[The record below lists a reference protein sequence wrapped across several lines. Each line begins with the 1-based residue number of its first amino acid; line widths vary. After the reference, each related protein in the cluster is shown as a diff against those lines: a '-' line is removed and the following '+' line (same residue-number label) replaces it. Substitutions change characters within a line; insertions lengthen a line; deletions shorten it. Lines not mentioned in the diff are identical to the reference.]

1 MKYYAVTDDPNE
13 LMHYGIKGMKWG
25 VIRTDAQLGHPK
37 KPSTRTRSSKPRS
50 PAYMKASAKL
60 SSAMQRGIAKAQK
73 SWNVYNSPENKQLR
87 AEKRAVNKAI
97 RDFNRGE
104 RQFEKHVQLARQGR
118 LKYKGISD
126 AEVQRITDRLALERN
141 ARILSGTEKQSFRRR
156 LNESI
161 GAGIVQGVGQG
172 MATRASEWIGRGS
185 KLKTQRLM
193 TEQANRLHDQQA
205 ARDFARSM
213 WETKVRDADKQSRD
227 LKNAY
232 EQMAA
237 EEGVHVRKHF
247 IRDKTKRKL
256 LYDMQQKR
264 ENENYD
270 TDTKRKLEYKKEELK
285 LQAKY
290 KKDKD
295 KKKNKNGSDDN
306 NAPDDVIADA
316 PIVTPHPSAKRNRS
330 YTDTQYNM
338 IRSAGES
345 SQIRKSDQRSQLN
358 DLIQR
363 SQQNIDDVIQEES
376 RLATEQ
382 YRARV
387 HDWANAVERASE
399 RKQAQDAARKRTE
412 LAEQGWRDRESRLAY
427 RQGMHD
433 LAAERAHDIR
443 TSRHSS
449 GPGARISRVT
459 RYGNTYSV
467 ETPLFIDEEHRNGHP
482 YRRTKGRR

>member
-13 LMHYGIKGMKWG
+13 LMHFGIKGMKWG

-37 KPSTRTRSSKPRS
+37 KPSTRTRSSKSRTSKPRS

-60 SSAMQRGIAKAQK
+60 SNAMQRGIAKAQK
-73 SWNVYNSPENKQLR
+73 SWDIYNSPENKQLR

-104 RQFEKHVQLARQGR
+104 RKFEKHVQLARQGR

-141 ARILSGTEKQSFRRR
+141 ARVLSGAEKQSFRRR

-193 TEQANRLHDQQA
+193 TEQTNRLHEQQA

-213 WETKVRDADKQSRD
+213 WESKVRDADKQSRD

-237 EEGVHVRKHF
+237 EEGVPIRKHF
-247 IRDKTKRKL
+247 IRDSTRRKL

-264 ENENYD
+264 ENENYNA
-270 TDTKRKLEYKKEELK
+270 DTKRKLEYKKEELK

-290 KKDKD
+290 KKDK
-295 KKKNKNGSDDN
+295 KKSKDGSGDQSAESN
-306 NAPDDVIADA
+306 SDA
-316 PIVTPHPSAKRNRS
+316 AIVTPHISRSGANRIMATAKTTREYSRNHSLSDAIARSNAMIDQINQDDWEEKQAKAQQQHMNRYHQVLNDNSNSKSQDQIDREFIRNFSRNYKLREAEQRANERIVSNRIGEGHPFSTSSSVSQRS
-330 YTDTQYNM
+330 YPN
-338 IRSAGES
+338 
-345 SQIRKSDQRSQLN
+345 RK
-358 DLIQR
+358 
-363 SQQNIDDVIQEES
+363 
-376 RLATEQ
+376 
-382 YRARV
+382 
-387 HDWANAVERASE
+387 
-399 RKQAQDAARKRTE
+399 K
-412 LAEQGWRDRESRLAY
+412 
-427 RQGMHD
+427 
-433 LAAERAHDIR
+433 
-443 TSRHSS
+443 
-449 GPGARISRVT
+449 
-459 RYGNTYSV
+459 
-467 ETPLFIDEEHRNGHP
+467 
-482 YRRTKGRR
+482 YRRTGKRRSQITPNDWLKG